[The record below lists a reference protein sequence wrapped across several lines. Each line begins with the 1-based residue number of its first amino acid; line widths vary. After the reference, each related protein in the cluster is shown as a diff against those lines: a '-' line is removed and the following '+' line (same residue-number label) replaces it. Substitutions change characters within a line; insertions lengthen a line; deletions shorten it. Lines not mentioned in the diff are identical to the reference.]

1 MDLKDIKVILPV
13 EQHTSARGELIPDLE
28 YGELWL
34 KELDSQFVTVQIMLN
49 NGFRLGGMPIQRD
62 SEWIPDNTLIKIE
75 YNCKGDSF
83 DSMIAALN
91 TNSLRL
97 LHYNRGEYKSF
108 LFIYD
113 STTNKAFWVLISTVA
128 HMFDPQTKS
137 MIKEYFDART
147 GALLK

>member
-1 MDLKDIKVILPV
+1 MDIKVILPV
-13 EQHTSARGELIPDLE
+13 EQQTAIDSEPIPDLE
-28 YGELWL
+28 HGELWL
-34 KELDSQFVTVQIMLN
+34 KELDSQCVTVQIVLN
-49 NGFRLGGMPIQRD
+49 NGFRLGGMAIPRD

-108 LFIYD
+108 LFICD
-113 STTNKAFWVLISTVA
+113 ATTNKVFWQLTLTVDR
-128 HMFDPQTKS
+128 MLDLQTKT